1 MLLTQLSLE
10 QKSFRKSPEWEKDG
24 EEVTLGGNIVPCPVL
39 LRPEMCSRQ
48 VRTGVWQEP
57 RRRGQM
63 QSLARMS
70 LRHEPEVLREIF
82 RAETMKTAIQ
92 QVAEFEIHAFWHR
105 DPLQWSF
112 LYKYWVSFYITGI
125 YVAYKRELFP
135 LSYQFIVLLSLS
147 KE

>member
-1 MLLTQLSLE
+1 MRIQRRNVRTA
-10 QKSFRKSPEWEKDG
+10 KDG

-92 QVAEFEIHAFWHR
+92 QVAEFAIHAFWHR
-105 DPLQWSF
+105 DPLQ
-112 LYKYWVSFYITGI
+112 
-125 YVAYKRELFP
+125 
-135 LSYQFIVLLSLS
+135 
-147 KE
+147 